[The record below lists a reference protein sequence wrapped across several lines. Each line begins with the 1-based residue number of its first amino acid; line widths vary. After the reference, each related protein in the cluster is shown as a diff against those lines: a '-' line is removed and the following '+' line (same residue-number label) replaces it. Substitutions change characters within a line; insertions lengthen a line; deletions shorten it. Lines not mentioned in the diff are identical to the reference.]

1 MAKHYNLDISNF
13 RFAIL
18 TSRPTALL
26 GRTAFTAFELFAADK
41 PSADC
46 ARRRFSERNRREA
59 AALGAEM
66 GGFAALSI
74 EIPEGEAALRAAEL
88 KTKGHLLCRCPF
100 VLACV
105 GKRDADFANQS
116 RPQGGIPNR
125 SPATAGPV
133 WKGAATK

>member
-1 MAKHYNLDISNF
+1 MARKLPA
-13 RFAIL
+13 R
-18 TSRPTALL
+18 
-26 GRTAFTAFELFAADK
+26 GREL
-41 PSADC
+41 
-46 ARRRFSERNRREA
+46 R
-59 AALGAEM
+59 G

-74 EIPEGEAALRAAEL
+74 EIPEGEAARRAAEL

-125 SPATAGPV
+125 SPVKRVRFGSEEQQNERAMSFAM
-133 WKGAATK
+133 K